1 MGHPKFARPKYDT
14 PTHPW
19 KKARIEEEHALKEQF
34 GLKKIGGMKEI
45 WKAKSKLRRW
55 RQNAMKL
62 IGRVDTSEGHF
73 SREKND
79 LVESLY
85 RRGLLGDGATLDDIL
100 QISVEHVLSRRLQ
113 SQVYYRGLA
122 SSMRQARQLVIHGHI
137 GLGEQMMTVPSYI
150 ISRDDESTLCYHHTS
165 PMHDDAKC
173 TCKNCGG
180 KRKEENCMKGKLGEN
195 HPIRIQIEETRE
207 AAEYEDDEEE
217 TSSEDI
223 IAGVAEEPTAPTEE
237 TTEVEG
243 GDA

>member
-73 SREKND
+73 SREKED

-85 RRGLLGDGATLDDIL
+85 RRGLLGDPATLDDIL

-137 GLGEQMMTVPSYI
+137 GLGDQKMTVPSYI
-150 ISRDDESTLCYHHTS
+150 ITRDDENTLTYHHTS
-165 PMHDDAKC
+165 PLMDDS
-173 TCKNCGG
+173 
-180 KRKEENCMKGKLGEN
+180 
-195 HPIRIQIEETRE
+195 HPIRVEIEETRAAAEYVEEDDETPSEDFVAGVVE
-207 AAEYEDDEEE
+207 AAEAAPSAED
-217 TSSEDI
+217 
-223 IAGVAEEPTAPTEE
+223 
-237 TTEVEG
+237 TEVEG

>member
-34 GLKKIGGMKEI
+34 GLKKVGGMKEI

-73 SREKND
+73 SREKDD

-100 QISVEHVLSRRLQ
+100 LLTVEHVLSRRLQ
-113 SQVYYRGLA
+113 SQVYYCGLA

-137 GLGEQMMTVPSYI
+137 GVGDQKMTVPSYI
-150 ISRDDESTLCYHHTS
+150 ITRDDENVLTYHHTS
-165 PMHDDAKC
+165 PLTDDSHSIRVEIE
-173 TCKNCGG
+173 T
-180 KRKEENCMKGKLGEN
+180 KR
-195 HPIRIQIEETRE
+195 
-207 AAEYEDDEEE
+207 ASAEYGEEE
-217 TSSEDI
+217 TEMSSEEFVAG
-223 IAGVAEEPTAPTEE
+223 IADAAEAAPAAED
-237 TTEVEG
+237 TEVEG
-243 GDA
+243 GDS

>member
-45 WKAKSKLRRW
+45 WKGKSKLRRW

-73 SREKND
+73 SREKDD

-100 QISVEHVLSRRLQ
+100 LLTVEHVLSRRLQ
-113 SQVYYRGLA
+113 SQVYYCGLA
-122 SSMRQARQLVIHGHI
+122 TSMRQARQLVIHGHI
-137 GLGEQMMTVPSYI
+137 GIGDQKMTVPSYI
-150 ISRDDESTLCYHHTS
+150 ITRDDENLLTYHHTS
-165 PMHDDAKC
+165 PLTDTD
-173 TCKNCGG
+173 
-180 KRKEENCMKGKLGEN
+180 
-195 HPIRIQIEETRE
+195 HPIRKEIEQTRA
-207 AAEYEDDEEE
+207 AAEYEEEDKE
-217 TSSEDI
+217 TPSEEFV
-223 IAGVAEEPTAPTEE
+223 AGVVEGAEAAPSAED
-237 TTEVEG
+237 TEVKG

>member
-73 SREKND
+73 SREKDD
-79 LVESLY
+79 LIESLY

-100 QISVEHVLSRRLQ
+100 LLTVEHVLSRRLQ
-113 SQVYYRGLA
+113 SQVYYCGLA

-137 GLGEQMMTVPSYI
+137 GIGDQKMTVPSYI
-150 ISRDDESTLCYHHTS
+150 ITRDDENILTYHHTS
-165 PMHDDAKC
+165 PLTDDS
-173 TCKNCGG
+173 
-180 KRKEENCMKGKLGEN
+180 
-195 HPIRIQIEETRE
+195 HSIRIEIETKR
-207 AAEYEDDEEE
+207 ASAEYGEEE
-217 TSSEDI
+217 DESTPSEEFV
-223 IAGVAEEPTAPTEE
+223 AGVAEAAEAAPSAED
-237 TTEVEG
+237 TEVKG
-243 GDA
+243 GEA

>member
-45 WKAKSKLRRW
+45 WKGKSKLRRW

-73 SREKND
+73 SREKDD
-79 LVESLY
+79 LVESLS

-100 QISVEHVLSRRLQ
+100 LLTVEHVLSRRLQ
-113 SQVYYRGLA
+113 SQVYYCGLA
-122 SSMRQARQLVIHGHI
+122 TSMRQARQLVIHGHI
-137 GLGEQMMTVPSYI
+137 GIGDQKMTVPSYI
-150 ISRDDESTLCYHHTS
+150 ITRDDENLLTYHHTS
-165 PMHDDAKC
+165 PLTDTD
-173 TCKNCGG
+173 
-180 KRKEENCMKGKLGEN
+180 
-195 HPIRIQIEETRE
+195 HPIRKEIEETRA
-207 AAEYEDDEEE
+207 AAEYEEEDKE
-217 TSSEDI
+217 TPSEEFV
-223 IAGVAEEPTAPTEE
+223 AGVAEAAEAAPSAED
-237 TTEVEG
+237 TEVEG

>member
-45 WKAKSKLRRW
+45 WKGKSKLRRW

-73 SREKND
+73 SREKDD

-100 QISVEHVLSRRLQ
+100 LLTVEHVLSRRLQ
-113 SQVYYRGLA
+113 SQVYYCGLA
-122 SSMRQARQLVIHGHI
+122 TSMRQARQLVIHGHI
-137 GLGEQMMTVPSYI
+137 GIGDQKMTVPSYI
-150 ISRDDESTLCYHHTS
+150 ITRDDENLLTYHHTS
-165 PMHDDAKC
+165 PLTDTD
-173 TCKNCGG
+173 
-180 KRKEENCMKGKLGEN
+180 
-195 HPIRIQIEETRE
+195 HPIRKEIEETRAAAEYGDEEEDETPSEDFVAGVVE
-207 AAEYEDDEEE
+207 AAEAAPSAED
-217 TSSEDI
+217 
-223 IAGVAEEPTAPTEE
+223 
-237 TTEVEG
+237 TEVEG
-243 GDA
+243 GDS

>member
-45 WKAKSKLRRW
+45 WKGKSKLRRW

-73 SREKND
+73 SREKDD

-100 QISVEHVLSRRLQ
+100 LLTVEHVLSRRLQ
-113 SQVYYRGLA
+113 SQVYYCGLA
-122 SSMRQARQLVIHGHI
+122 TSMRQARQLVIHGHI
-137 GLGEQMMTVPSYI
+137 GIGDQKMTVPSYI
-150 ISRDDESTLCYHHTS
+150 ITRDDENLLTYHHTS
-165 PMHDDAKC
+165 PLTDTD
-173 TCKNCGG
+173 
-180 KRKEENCMKGKLGEN
+180 
-195 HPIRIQIEETRE
+195 HPIRKEIEETRA
-207 AAEYEDDEEE
+207 AAEYEEEDKE
-217 TSSEDI
+217 TPSEDFV
-223 IAGVAEEPTAPTEE
+223 AGVVEAAEAAPSAED
-237 TTEVEG
+237 TEVEG

>member
-19 KKARIEEEHALKEQF
+19 KKGRIEEEHALKEQF

-62 IGRVDTSEGHF
+62 IGRVDSTAGHF
-73 SREKND
+73 SREKGD
-79 LVESLY
+79 LVESLH

-137 GLGEQMMTVPSYI
+137 GLGDQKMTVPSYI
-150 ISRDDESTLCYHHTS
+150 ITREDENTLTYHHTS
-165 PMHDDAKC
+165 PLTEAA
-173 TCKNCGG
+173 
-180 KRKEENCMKGKLGEN
+180 
-195 HPIRIQIEETRE
+195 HPIRVEIEETRA
-207 AAEYEDDEEE
+207 AAEYGEDGENETPSEEFV
-217 TSSEDI
+217 
-223 IAGVAEEPTAPTEE
+223 AGVAEGAAAAPAAED
-237 TTEVEG
+237 TEVKG
-243 GDA
+243 GDE

>member
-73 SREKND
+73 SREKDD

-85 RRGLLGDGATLDDIL
+85 RRGLLGDPATLDDIL

-137 GLGEQMMTVPSYI
+137 GLGDQKMTVPSYI
-150 ISRDDESTLCYHHTS
+150 ITRDDENTLTYHHTS
-165 PMHDDAKC
+165 PLMDDS
-173 TCKNCGG
+173 
-180 KRKEENCMKGKLGEN
+180 
-195 HPIRIQIEETRE
+195 HPIRVEIEETRAAAEYVEEDDETPSEDFVAGVVE
-207 AAEYEDDEEE
+207 AAEAAPSAED
-217 TSSEDI
+217 
-223 IAGVAEEPTAPTEE
+223 
-237 TTEVEG
+237 TEVEG

>member
-19 KKARIEEEHALKEQF
+19 KKVRIEEEHALKEQF

-62 IGRVDTSEGHF
+62 IGRADTTEGHF
-73 SREKND
+73 AREKSD
-79 LVESLY
+79 LVDSLY

-122 SSMRQARQLVIHGHI
+122 ASMRQARQLVIHGHI
-137 GLGEQMMTVPSYI
+137 GLGEQKMTVPSYI
-150 ISRDDESTLCYHHTS
+150 ITRDDENTLTYHHTS
-165 PMHDDAKC
+165 PLTDTD
-173 TCKNCGG
+173 
-180 KRKEENCMKGKLGEN
+180 
-195 HPIRIQIEETRE
+195 HPIRAEIEATRA
-207 AAEYEDDEEE
+207 AAEYGEGEEKD
-217 TSSEDI
+217 TPSEEFV
-223 IAGVAEEPTAPTEE
+223 AGVAEGAAAAPAAED
-237 TTEVEG
+237 TEVKG

>member
-45 WKAKSKLRRW
+45 WKGKSKLRRW

-73 SREKND
+73 SREKDD

-100 QISVEHVLSRRLQ
+100 LLTVEHVLSRRLQ
-113 SQVYYRGLA
+113 SQVYYCGLA
-122 SSMRQARQLVIHGHI
+122 TSMRQARQLVIHGHI
-137 GLGEQMMTVPSYI
+137 GIGDQKMTVPSYI
-150 ISRDDESTLCYHHTS
+150 ITRDDENLLTYHHTS
-165 PMHDDAKC
+165 PLTDSD
-173 TCKNCGG
+173 
-180 KRKEENCMKGKLGEN
+180 
-195 HPIRIQIEETRE
+195 HPIRKEIEETRAAAEYGDEEEEDETPSAEDFVAGVVE
-207 AAEYEDDEEE
+207 AAEAAPSAED
-217 TSSEDI
+217 
-223 IAGVAEEPTAPTEE
+223 
-237 TTEVEG
+237 TEVEG

>member
-19 KKARIEEEHALKEQF
+19 KKSRIEEEHDLKEQY
-34 GLKKIGGMKEI
+34 GLKKVGGMKEI

-73 SREKND
+73 SREKVD
-79 LVESLY
+79 LVGSLH

-122 SSMRQARQLVIHGHI
+122 SSMRQARQLVVHGHI
-137 GLGEQMMTVPSYI
+137 GLGDQKMTVPGYI
-150 ISRDDESTLCYHHTS
+150 ITRDDEQLLNYHHTS
-165 PMHDDAKC
+165 PLVDSS
-173 TCKNCGG
+173 
-180 KRKEENCMKGKLGEN
+180 
-195 HPIRIQIEETRE
+195 HPIRQEIDTIRA
-207 AAEYEDDEEE
+207 AAEYGNEEQDTQQQE
-217 TSSEDI
+217 FV
-223 IAGVAEEPTAPTEE
+223 AGVEAAAEEAPSAEDTK
-237 TTEVEG
+237 VEG
-243 GDA
+243 GDQ

>member
-1 MGHPKFARPKYDT
+1 M
-14 PTHPW
+14 
-19 KKARIEEEHALKEQF
+19 KEQF

-73 SREKND
+73 SREKDD
-79 LVESLY
+79 LVESLH

-137 GLGEQMMTVPSYI
+137 GLGDQKMTVPSYI
-150 ISRDDESTLCYHHTS
+150 ITRDDENTLTYHHTS
-165 PMHDDAKC
+165 PLMDDS
-173 TCKNCGG
+173 
-180 KRKEENCMKGKLGEN
+180 
-195 HPIRIQIEETRE
+195 HPIRVEIEETRAAAEYVEEDDETPSEDFVAGVVE
-207 AAEYEDDEEE
+207 AAEAAPSAED
-217 TSSEDI
+217 
-223 IAGVAEEPTAPTEE
+223 
-237 TTEVEG
+237 TEVEG

>member
-73 SREKND
+73 SREKDD
-79 LVESLY
+79 LVESLS

-100 QISVEHVLSRRLQ
+100 LLTVEHVLSRRLQ
-113 SQVYYRGLA
+113 SQVYYCGLA
-122 SSMRQARQLVIHGHI
+122 TSMRQARQLVIHGHI
-137 GLGEQMMTVPSYI
+137 GIGDQKMTVPSYI
-150 ISRDDESTLCYHHTS
+150 ITRDDENLLTYHHTS
-165 PMHDDAKC
+165 PLTDTD
-173 TCKNCGG
+173 
-180 KRKEENCMKGKLGEN
+180 
-195 HPIRIQIEETRE
+195 HPIRKEIEETRA
-207 AAEYEDDEEE
+207 AAEYEEEDKE
-217 TSSEDI
+217 TPSEEFV
-223 IAGVAEEPTAPTEE
+223 AGVAEAAEAAPSAED
-237 TTEVEG
+237 TEVEG

>member
-45 WKAKSKLRRW
+45 WKGKSKLRRW

-73 SREKND
+73 SREKDD

-100 QISVEHVLSRRLQ
+100 LLTVEHVLSRRLQ
-113 SQVYYRGLA
+113 SQVYYCGLA
-122 SSMRQARQLVIHGHI
+122 TSMRQARQLVIHGHI
-137 GLGEQMMTVPSYI
+137 GIGDQKMTVPSYI
-150 ISRDDESTLCYHHTS
+150 ITRDDENLLTYHHTS
-165 PMHDDAKC
+165 PLTDTD
-173 TCKNCGG
+173 
-180 KRKEENCMKGKLGEN
+180 
-195 HPIRIQIEETRE
+195 HPIRKEIEETRA
-207 AAEYEDDEEE
+207 AAEYEEEDKE
-217 TSSEDI
+217 TPSEEFV
-223 IAGVAEEPTAPTEE
+223 AGVVEGAEASPSAED
-237 TTEVEG
+237 TEVKG

>member
-14 PTHPW
+14 PAHPW

-62 IGRVDTSEGHF
+62 IGRADTSEGHF
-73 SREKND
+73 SREKDD
-79 LVESLY
+79 LVESLH

-137 GLGEQMMTVPSYI
+137 GLGDQKMTVPSYI
-150 ISRDDESTLCYHHTS
+150 ITRDDENTLTYHHTS
-165 PMHDDAKC
+165 PLMDDS
-173 TCKNCGG
+173 
-180 KRKEENCMKGKLGEN
+180 
-195 HPIRIQIEETRE
+195 HPIRVEIEETRAAAEYVEEDDETPSEDFVAGVVE
-207 AAEYEDDEEE
+207 AAEAAPSAED
-217 TSSEDI
+217 
-223 IAGVAEEPTAPTEE
+223 
-237 TTEVEG
+237 TEVEG

>member
-45 WKAKSKLRRW
+45 WKGKSKLRRW

-62 IGRVDTSEGHF
+62 IGLVDTSEGHF
-73 SREKND
+73 SREKDD

-100 QISVEHVLSRRLQ
+100 LLTVEHVLSRRLQ
-113 SQVYYRGLA
+113 SQVYYCGLA
-122 SSMRQARQLVIHGHI
+122 TSMRQARQLVIHGHI
-137 GLGEQMMTVPSYI
+137 GIGDQKMTVPSYI
-150 ISRDDESTLCYHHTS
+150 ITRDDENLLTYHHTS
-165 PMHDDAKC
+165 PLTDTD
-173 TCKNCGG
+173 
-180 KRKEENCMKGKLGEN
+180 
-195 HPIRIQIEETRE
+195 HPIRKEIEETRA
-207 AAEYEDDEEE
+207 AAEYEEEDKE
-217 TSSEDI
+217 TPSEEFV
-223 IAGVAEEPTAPTEE
+223 AGVVEGAEAAPSAED
-237 TTEVEG
+237 TEVKG

>member
-45 WKAKSKLRRW
+45 WKGKSKLRRW

-73 SREKND
+73 SREKDD

-100 QISVEHVLSRRLQ
+100 LLTVEHVLSRRLQ
-113 SQVYYRGLA
+113 SQVYYCGLA
-122 SSMRQARQLVIHGHI
+122 TSMRQARQLVIHGHI
-137 GLGEQMMTVPSYI
+137 GIGDQKMTVPSYI
-150 ISRDDESTLCYHHTS
+150 ITRDDENLLTYHHTS
-165 PMHDDAKC
+165 PLTDSD
-173 TCKNCGG
+173 
-180 KRKEENCMKGKLGEN
+180 
-195 HPIRIQIEETRE
+195 HPIRKEIEETRAAAEYGDEEEEEDETPSEDFVAGVVE
-207 AAEYEDDEEE
+207 AAEAAPSAED
-217 TSSEDI
+217 
-223 IAGVAEEPTAPTEE
+223 
-237 TTEVEG
+237 TEVEG
-243 GDA
+243 GDS

>member
-85 RRGLLGDGATLDDIL
+85 RRGLLGDGSSLDDIL
-100 QISVEHVLSRRLQ
+100 LLTVEHVLSRRLQ
-113 SQVYYRGLA
+113 SQVYYCGLA

-137 GLGEQMMTVPSYI
+137 GLGEQKMTVPSYI
-150 ISRDDESTLCYHHTS
+150 ITRDDENTLTYHHTS
-165 PMHDDAKC
+165 PLTDP
-173 TCKNCGG
+173 T
-180 KRKEENCMKGKLGEN
+180 
-195 HPIRIQIEETRE
+195 HPIRVEIEETRA
-207 AAEYEDDEEE
+207 AAEYEGEGEE
-217 TSSEDI
+217 TPSEEFV
-223 IAGVAEEPTAPTEE
+223 AGVAEAAETAPTAED
-237 TTEVEG
+237 TEDEG

>member
-14 PTHPW
+14 PAHPW

-62 IGRVDTSEGHF
+62 IGRADTSEGHF
-73 SREKND
+73 SREKDD
-79 LVESLY
+79 LVESLH

-137 GLGEQMMTVPSYI
+137 GLGDQKMTVPSYI
-150 ISRDDESTLCYHHTS
+150 ITRDDENTLTYHHTS
-165 PMHDDAKC
+165 PLMDDS
-173 TCKNCGG
+173 
-180 KRKEENCMKGKLGEN
+180 
-195 HPIRIQIEETRE
+195 HPIRKEIEETRA
-207 AAEYEDDEEE
+207 AAEYAEEE
-217 TSSEDI
+217 DETPSEEFV
-223 IAGVAEEPTAPTEE
+223 AGVAEAAEAAPSAED
-237 TTEVEG
+237 TEVEG

>member
-113 SQVYYRGLA
+113 SQVYYCGLA

-137 GLGEQMMTVPSYI
+137 GLGDQKMTVPSYI
-150 ISRDDESTLCYHHTS
+150 ITRDDENTLTYHHTS
-165 PMHDDAKC
+165 PL
-173 TCKNCGG
+173 T
-180 KRKEENCMKGKLGEN
+180 EES
-195 HPIRIQIEETRE
+195 HPIRVEIEKTRD
-207 AAEYEDDEEE
+207 AAEYEEGGDETPSEE
-217 TSSEDI
+217 TV
-223 IAGVAEEPTAPTEE
+223 AGVAEDTPPAEDA
-237 TTEVEG
+237 EVEG

>member
-85 RRGLLGDGATLDDIL
+85 RRGLLNDGSSLDDIL
-100 QISVEHVLSRRLQ
+100 LLTVEHVLSRRLQ
-113 SQVYYRGLA
+113 SQVYYCGLA

-137 GLGEQMMTVPSYI
+137 GLGEQKMTVPSYI
-150 ISRDDESTLCYHHTS
+150 ITRDDENTLTYHHTS
-165 PMHDDAKC
+165 PLTDPA
-173 TCKNCGG
+173 
-180 KRKEENCMKGKLGEN
+180 
-195 HPIRIQIEETRE
+195 HPIRVEIEETRA
-207 AAEYEDDEEE
+207 AAEYEGEDDEAPSEE
-217 TSSEDI
+217 FV
-223 IAGVAEEPTAPTEE
+223 AGVAEAAETAPTAED
-237 TTEVEG
+237 TEVEG

>member
-19 KKARIEEEHALKEQF
+19 KKTRIEEEHALKEQF

-62 IGRVDTSEGHF
+62 IGRVDSSTGHF
-73 SREKND
+73 SREKSD

-85 RRGLLGDGATLDDIL
+85 RRGLLGDGASLDDIL
-100 QISVEHVLSRRLQ
+100 QIDVELVLSRRLQ

-137 GLGEQMMTVPSYI
+137 GLGEQKMTVPSYI
-150 ISRDDESTLCYHHTS
+150 ISRDDENILNYHHTS
-165 PMHDDAKC
+165 PLMDA
-173 TCKNCGG
+173 T
-180 KRKEENCMKGKLGEN
+180 
-195 HPIRIQIEETRE
+195 HPIRVEIENTRS
-207 AAEYEDDEEE
+207 AAEYGEGEENAAPTE
-217 TSSEDI
+217 EFV
-223 IAGVAEEPTAPTEE
+223 AGVAEGAESAPAAED
-237 TTEVEG
+237 TEVKD

>member
-34 GLKKIGGMKEI
+34 GLKKTGGMKEI

-73 SREKND
+73 SREKAD

-100 QISVEHVLSRRLQ
+100 LLTVEHVLSRRLQ
-113 SQVYYRGLA
+113 SQVYYCGLA
-122 SSMRQARQLVIHGHI
+122 TSMRQARQLVIHGHI
-137 GLGEQMMTVPSYI
+137 GIGDQKMTVPSYI
-150 ISRDDESTLCYHHTS
+150 ITRDDENLLTYHHTS
-165 PMHDDAKC
+165 PLTDND
-173 TCKNCGG
+173 
-180 KRKEENCMKGKLGEN
+180 
-195 HPIRIQIEETRE
+195 HPIRKEIEETRA
-207 AAEYEDDEEE
+207 AAEYEEEDKE
-217 TSSEDI
+217 TPSEEFV
-223 IAGVAEEPTAPTEE
+223 AGVVEGAEAAPSAED
-237 TTEVEG
+237 TEVKG